1 MTIQYPNDHRSCSIP
16 NLHHY
21 FTIKILMHM
30 QEQNLIL
37 DKLTEIANKLDE
49 QNILQKTV
57 LNLSEAAKYL
67 DISESHLYKL
77 TSTRQIPHFCPQGKK
92 LYFRREELDQWL
104 QRNRQSSSDEI
115 DREATNYLI
124 KNKRR

>member
-1 MTIQYPNDHRSCSIP
+1 MTQD
-16 NLHHY
+16 
-21 FTIKILMHM
+21 
-30 QEQNLIL
+30 NLIL

-124 KNKRR
+124 RNKRK

>member
-1 MTIQYPNDHRSCSIP
+1 MNADS
-16 NLHHY
+16 
-21 FTIKILMHM
+21 
-30 QEQNLIL
+30 LIL

-57 LNLSEAAKYL
+57 LNLNEASKYL
-67 DISESHLYKL
+67 NISESHLYKL

-92 LYFRREELDQWL
+92 LYFRREELDEWL

-115 DREATNYLI
+115 EQKAADYVLRNPR
-124 KNKRR
+124 K

>member
-1 MTIQYPNDHRSCSIP
+1 MNNDI
-16 NLHHY
+16 
-21 FTIKILMHM
+21 
-30 QEQNLIL
+30 LIL

-104 QRNRQSSSDEI
+104 QRNRQSSTDEI

-124 KNKRR
+124 RNKRK

>member
-1 MTIQYPNDHRSCSIP
+1 
-16 NLHHY
+16 
-21 FTIKILMHM
+21 M

-37 DKLTEIANKLDE
+37 DKLTGIANKLDE

-104 QRNRQSSSDEI
+104 QRNRQSSTDEI

-124 KNKRR
+124 RNKRK